1 MVYSSS
7 NSILQN
13 LQMHPTLTI
22 ALSLTRRMIVYT
34 GQDTCFRE
42 CQAGEKKIVN
52 CENLY
57 TKYFD
62 EVSKT
67 AFLNPLALGDLI
79 FKLTVKLGPQRIQVI
94 QFYTNQISTCVME
107 VREKVQFQ

>member
-1 MVYSSS
+1 MKVWNRNNCSYIFEQGTYKDKMVYSSS

-42 CQAGEKKIVN
+42 CQGGEKK
-52 CENLY
+52 
-57 TKYFD
+57 
-62 EVSKT
+62 
-67 AFLNPLALGDLI
+67 
-79 FKLTVKLGPQRIQVI
+79 
-94 QFYTNQISTCVME
+94 
-107 VREKVQFQ
+107 

>member
-22 ALSLTRRMIVYT
+22 ALSLTRGMIVYT

-42 CQAGEKKIVN
+42 CQAGEKKIV
-52 CENLY
+52 L
-57 TKYFD
+57 
-62 EVSKT
+62 
-67 AFLNPLALGDLI
+67 
-79 FKLTVKLGPQRIQVI
+79 
-94 QFYTNQISTCVME
+94 
-107 VREKVQFQ
+107 

>member
-1 MVYSSS
+1 M
-7 NSILQN
+7 
-13 LQMHPTLTI
+13 
-22 ALSLTRRMIVYT
+22 
-34 GQDTCFRE
+34 
-42 CQAGEKKIVN
+42 
-52 CENLY
+52 Y

-107 VREKVQFQ
+107 VREKVQFQQFITQSVKAAVVEFGSVIASNTKEELNL